1 MNETN
6 QSNNEEITLKELILK
21 LKEYWAE
28 IIRSWWIIGLF
39 CIVGVLGFTYN
50 HLTHI
55 PIYQAEL
62 RFVVEGQSSGGGG
75 LGSLLGSFGIKKGG
89 KVNPYKIIEVGKSTS
104 MLLKT
109 LFHKLPS
116 NINVANT
123 ILQEY
128 DLTQVWSKTNP
139 DFENF
144 RFGNSLNTSES
155 RVERSIIKKLR
166 ARVWGSENVD
176 PMTSL
181 KLNDETGI
189 YTLSS
194 ETISEELSL
203 AITNNLYDEIKLFF
217 EEEVFQNQKQLADIL
232 AIKSDSIR
240 SLNESKVRQIAKFED
255 SNRGMVS
262 NEIMATKKILSQESM
277 ALTTAYAELMKNKE
291 MTDVNLKDMQP
302 LFMAIDT
309 PFSPIDPSKSSLL
322 KSFIQGL
329 MIGAFLAVVF
339 ILFKKIYTD
348 AMSK

>member
-39 CIVGVLGFTYN
+39 CLVGVLGFTYN

-62 RFVVEGQSSGGGG
+62 RFVVEGQSSGGGS

-139 DFENF
+139 EFENF
-144 RFGNSLNTSES
+144 RFGNIFNTSES
-155 RVERSIIKKLR
+155 RMERSAIKKLR

-203 AITNNLYDEIKLFF
+203 AVTNNLYDEIKLFF

-232 AIKSDSIR
+232 TMKADSIKT
-240 SLNESKVRQIAKFED
+240 LNESKVRQIAKFED

-262 NEIMATKKILSQESM
+262 NESMVTKKLLTQESM
-277 ALTTAYAELMKNKE
+277 ALNVAYAEIMKNKE

-302 LFMAIDT
+302 LFMAIDI
-309 PFSPIDPSKSSLL
+309 PFSPIRSSSSSLFL
-322 KSFIQGL
+322 AIIQGL
-329 MIGAFLAVVF
+329 SLGGFLAIFF
-339 ILFKKIYTD
+339 ITIRKIYTD
-348 AMSK
+348 AMSN

>member
-21 LKEYWAE
+21 LKGYWAE

-139 DFENF
+139 EFENF
-144 RFGNSLNTSES
+144 RFGNIFNTSES
-155 RVERSIIKKLR
+155 RMERSAIKKLR

-203 AITNNLYDEIKLFF
+203 AVTNNLYDEIKLFF

-232 AIKSDSIR
+232 TMKADSIKT
-240 SLNESKVRQIAKFED
+240 LNESKVRQIAKFED

-262 NEIMATKKILSQESM
+262 NESMVTKKLLTQESM
-277 ALTTAYAELMKNKE
+277 ALNVAYAEIMKNKE

-302 LFMAIDT
+302 LFMAIDI
-309 PFSPIDPSKSSLL
+309 PFSPIRSSSSSLFL
-322 KSFIQGL
+322 AIIQGL
-329 MIGAFLAVVF
+329 SMGGFLAIFF
-339 ILFKKIYTD
+339 ITIRKIYTD
-348 AMSK
+348 AMSN